1 MHSSTTS
8 IPSSPQVND
17 DGVLACLNSVEI
29 LTDGAAV
36 TLLSGVVLEQVS
48 EHGGSGKIV
57 DRYYLVTLSAEH
69 LSERKTT
76 NAALIENKQN
86 NLKSLPPPH
95 KIAKQGWWILALFT
109 YIFIIYNQKFVYL
122 LFPS

>member
-1 MHSSTTS
+1 MSLALRLGAVEACALEHYVDTELAPGQLSSVGLR
-8 IPSSPQVND
+8 IDGDFLAVND

-76 NAALIENKQN
+76 NAAEAVDCN
-86 NLKSLPPPH
+86 
-95 KIAKQGWWILALFT
+95 F
-109 YIFIIYNQKFVYL
+109 Y
-122 LFPS
+122 